1 MFNKTSDQTAP
12 PGGGAPSRPSN
23 TKSVFSSD
31 LKITGEI
38 SSIGDIEML
47 GDIDG
52 NVTARSLTVG
62 SEGRMNG
69 TITAETVDVR
79 GKVDGQISAGS
90 FTLRAAAQV
99 AADITYRTL
108 IIESGAQID
117 GHFAKRKG

>member
-1 MFNKTSDQTAP
+1 MFNKTSDQTAAP
-12 PGGGAPSRPSN
+12 GGAPPPRPSN
-23 TKSVFSSD
+23 AKSVFSSD

-38 SSIGDIEML
+38 SSVGDIEML

-52 NVTARSLTVG
+52 NVTARTLTVG
-62 SEGRMNG
+62 AEGRMNG

-79 GKVDGQISAGS
+79 GKVDGQISANS

-108 IIESGAQID
+108 IIESGAQIE
-117 GHFAKRKG
+117 GHFAKQKT

>member
-1 MFNKTSDQTAP
+1 MFNKTTDQTAAP
-12 PGGGAPSRPSN
+12 GGAPPARPSN

-38 SSIGDIEML
+38 SSMGDIEMM

-52 NVTARSLTVG
+52 NVTARSLIVG

-69 TITAETVDVR
+69 TITAETVEVR
-79 GKVDGQISAGS
+79 GKVEGQVSAGS

-108 IIESGAQID
+108 IIESGAQIE
-117 GHFAKRKG
+117 GRFAKHKG

>member
-1 MFNKTSDQTAP
+1 MFNKTTDQTAA
-12 PGGGAPSRPSN
+12 PGTPSN

-52 NVTARSLTVG
+52 NITARSLSVG
-62 SEGRMNG
+62 AEGRMNG
-69 TITAETVDVR
+69 TITADTVDVR
-79 GKVDGQISAGS
+79 GKVDGQITAGS

-99 AADITYRTL
+99 AADITYRSL
-108 IIESGAQID
+108 IIESGAQIE
-117 GHFAKRKG
+117 GRFARQKG

>member
-12 PGGGAPSRPSN
+12 PGGAPAGRPSN
-23 TKSVFSSD
+23 TKSVFASD

-38 SSIGDIEML
+38 SSVGDIEMM

-52 NVTARSLTVG
+52 NITARSLTG
-62 SEGRMNG
+62 GPEGRMNG

-79 GKVDGQISAGS
+79 GTVDGQISAGS

-99 AADITYRTL
+99 AADITYGSL
-108 IIESGAQID
+108 IIESGAQVE
-117 GHFAKRKG
+117 GRFARHKA

>member
-1 MFNKTSDQTAP
+1 MPSNTTDQTAP
-12 PGGGAPSRPSN
+12 SGGTPPARPSN
-23 TKSVFSSD
+23 AKSVFSSD

-38 SSIGDIEML
+38 SSIGDIEMM

-62 SEGRMNG
+62 AEGRMNG

-79 GKVDGQISAGS
+79 GKVEGQISAGS

-99 AADITYRTL
+99 AADITYRSL
-108 IIESGAQID
+108 IIESGATIE
-117 GHFAKRKG
+117 GHFAKHKA

>member
-12 PGGGAPSRPSN
+12 PGGSPPQRPSN

-62 SEGRMNG
+62 AEGRMNG

-79 GKVDGQISAGS
+79 GKVDGQIAAGS

-108 IIESGAQID
+108 IIESGAQIE
-117 GHFAKRKG
+117 GHFAKLKS